1 MMGLLWRPPAQKSG
15 GRRRASR
22 LKKRRAEKSAC
33 PVADSNS
40 KRGSRFQLLPC
51 GGQKKAL
58 QENRGPKKV
67 ESRMP
72 QGGVQ
77 PALQT
82 IKF

>member
-1 MMGLLWRPPAQKSG
+1 VLWRPPAQKSG

-58 QENRGPKKV
+58 QGNRGPKKV

>member
-1 MMGLLWRPPAQKSG
+1 MMGCCGGPRSKIGGPPESIEVEKAQG
-15 GRRRASR
+15 GKVRMPCCR
-22 LKKRRAEKSAC
+22 LKFKKGKSV
-33 PVADSNS
+33 PVAS
-40 KRGSRFQLLPC
+40 LL
-51 GGQKKAL
+51 GQKKAL
-58 QENRGPKKV
+58 QGNRGPKKV